1 MIVNVDEEG
10 KKAVV
15 GLCDIALRNIGIRS
29 LESINIILSAVKELP
44 AAKDEGPDDEPDALD
59 G

>member
-1 MIVNVDEEG
+1 MIIQVDEEG

-15 GLCDIALRNIGIRS
+15 GLCDIALRNIGVRR

-44 AAKDEGPDDEPDALD
+44 AAKDEGPDDEPDASE